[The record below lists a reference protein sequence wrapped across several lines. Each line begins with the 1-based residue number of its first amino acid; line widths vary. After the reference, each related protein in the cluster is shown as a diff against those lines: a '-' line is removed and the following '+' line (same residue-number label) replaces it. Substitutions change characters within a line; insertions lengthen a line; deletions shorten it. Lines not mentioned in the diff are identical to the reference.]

1 MVKEYR
7 RIVIARIGDSF
18 RECTEI
24 VSAPL
29 REPEEGEVLIRNHY
43 AGVNGVYDQMM
54 CLDRVDH
61 TKVVPPAD
69 TGVEAVGIVE
79 ACGPGVAAFRP
90 GDAVA
95 TMVVGTAYRDWNL
108 CRAEDAITIPA
119 ASPEVLALIPSGVS
133 AMVALEQVG
142 EMRRDEV
149 VCITAAAGG
158 LGNILVQLAVHA
170 GNHVI
175 AVCGSDEKADRLA
188 ALGAARIVQYRRE
201 DLAEV
206 LAREYP
212 DSLDLVLDSV
222 GGALFDTLV
231 DNLAP
236 LGRLVVCGYTSDRVP
251 TQPVCQERI
260 YTKLYWKAASVRGFM
275 NYRFAEH
282 APDARRRLLG
292 MLAAGEIRPLL
303 DDVAFSGLESV
314 ADAVERLLAGDN
326 TGKVVVDLR

>member
-1 MVKEYR
+1 MKEFR
-7 RIVIARIGDSF
+7 KIVISRIGDSF
-18 RECTEI
+18 RNCTEI

-29 REPEEGEVLIRNHY
+29 REPGEGELLVRNHF

-79 ACGPGVAAFRP
+79 ACGPGVTDFQP

-108 CRAEDAITIPA
+108 CRAEDAIAVPE
-119 ASPEVLALIPSGVS
+119 ASPDVLALIPSGVS
-133 AMVALEQVG
+133 ALVALEQVA
-142 EMRRDEV
+142 EMRRDEI

-158 LGNILVQLAVHA
+158 LGNILVQLAVNA

-175 AVCGSDEKADRLA
+175 AICGSDEKADKLA
-188 ALGAARIVQYRRE
+188 GLGAARVIQYRRE
-201 DLAEV
+201 DVAQV
-206 LAREYP
+206 LADEYG
-212 DSLDLVLDSV
+212 DKLNLVLDSV
-222 GGALFDTLV
+222 GGTLFDALV

-251 TQPVCQERI
+251 TETVSQERI
-260 YTKLYWKAASVRGFM
+260 YTKLYWKAASIRGFM
-275 NYRFAEH
+275 NYRFAAH
-282 APDARRRLLG
+282 APDARQRLLQ
-292 MLAAGEIRPLL
+292 MLDAGEIRPLI
-303 DDVAFSGLESV
+303 DDVPHQGLESI
-314 ADAVERLLAGDN
+314 ADAVDRLLAGDN
-326 TGKVVVDLR
+326 VGKVVVDLR